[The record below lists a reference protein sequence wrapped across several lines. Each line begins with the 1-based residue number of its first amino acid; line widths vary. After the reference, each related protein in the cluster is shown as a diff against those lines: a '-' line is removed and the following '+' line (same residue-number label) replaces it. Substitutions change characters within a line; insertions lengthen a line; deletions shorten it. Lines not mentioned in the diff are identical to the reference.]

1 MALADELAEFIRGD
15 ARLELF
21 AEPTTG
27 IVAWRALELKTN
39 ERLSQQLPAGMIS
52 TVTIGQH
59 QWLRNTAANPNAD
72 MPLMIETIKRVLDA
86 E

>member
-1 MALADELAEFIRGD
+1 
-15 ARLELF
+15 
-21 AEPTTG
+21 
-27 IVAWRALELKTN
+27 
-39 ERLSQQLPAGMIS
+39 MIS
-52 TVTIGQH
+52 TVTIGQY